1 MFAAIHGSQ
10 TGELPFPV
18 MGEGG
23 AGGSGSESGSSKQ
36 NANQDGIGAKT
47 HKQDERLSDPQQVSA
62 AKSVSRVKKRSGAV
76 QVVVEE
82 GQRQQEMN
90 FADQGEMQL
99 EERDGGDRDRLDL
112 AVDDLGGL
120 EDQLKQGEGISG

>member
-1 MFAAIHGSQ
+1 MNVNS
-10 TGELPFPV
+10 
-18 MGEGG
+18 
-23 AGGSGSESGSSKQ
+23 
-36 NANQDGIGAKT
+36 
-47 HKQDERLSDPQQVSA
+47 HKQDERLSDPQEVGA
-62 AKSVSRVKKRSGAV
+62 AKSDSRAEKRSGAV

-120 EDQLKQGEGISG
+120 EDQLKQGDGVSGWDG

>member
-1 MFAAIHGSQ
+1 M
-10 TGELPFPV
+10 
-18 MGEGG
+18 
-23 AGGSGSESGSSKQ
+23 
-36 NANQDGIGAKT
+36 
-47 HKQDERLSDPQQVSA
+47 SA
-62 AKSVSRVKKRSGAV
+62 AKSVSRLKKRSGAV

-112 AVDDLGGL
+112 AVDALRGL
-120 EDQLKQGEGISG
+120 EDQLKQAEMDQA

>member
-1 MFAAIHGSQ
+1 M
-10 TGELPFPV
+10 
-18 MGEGG
+18 
-23 AGGSGSESGSSKQ
+23 SGSESGGSGQ
-36 NANQDGIGAKT
+36 NANQDGIGAKS
-47 HKQDERLSDPQQVSA
+47 HKQDERLSGPQEVSA
-62 AKSVSRVKKRSGAV
+62 AKSASRVEKRSGAV

-120 EDQLKQGEGISG
+120 EDQLKQGEGVSG

>member
-1 MFAAIHGSQ
+1 MLLNRSLAS
-10 TGELPFPV
+10 
-18 MGEGG
+18 
-23 AGGSGSESGSSKQ
+23 
-36 NANQDGIGAKT
+36 
-47 HKQDERLSDPQQVSA
+47 
-62 AKSVSRVKKRSGAV
+62 KKRSGAV

-112 AVDDLGGL
+112 AVDDLRGHC
-120 EDQLKQGEGISG
+120 QTKRA